1 MTPFWIKS
9 SFWVKFLFSFHFN
22 ALYGQLLLYNY
33 NGFHLLDFMHWSRS
47 YVNWK
52 YFACCSSH
60 GNFLRDPHIPNT
72 HHNIHAV
79 ISFMIRRSTCL
90 LTCSRIVIL
99 SLFRCFYLLVCT
111 EYFNNPISLLLFSTF
126 PFFSSLII
134 ANELLSI
141 LLHHYLFQS
150 ERFFKVTRFPSIC
163 LLFYSI
169 ILPHCVCLC
178 SVFKF
183 LFWFLCIRI
192 FLFMIFIHFPRLQS
206 LWWLLI
212 LPRKTLQRIEIYFPI
227 SYFTT
232 RTKAK

>member
-1 MTPFWIKS
+1 MHFMVNCYFTIIMVSICWTLCIDLGLTLIENILHVVLLMET
-9 SFWVKFLFSFHFN
+9 SFETRTF
-22 ALYGQLLLYNY
+22 
-33 NGFHLLDFMHWSRS
+33 R
-47 YVNWK
+47 
-52 YFACCSSH
+52 
-60 GNFLRDPHIPNT
+60 T
-72 HHNIHAV
+72 HTNIHAV

-126 PFFSSLII
+126 PFCSSLII

-169 ILPHCVCLC
+169 ISPHCVCLC

-183 LFWFLCIRI
+183 LF
-192 FLFMIFIHFPRLQS
+192 
-206 LWWLLI
+206 
-212 LPRKTLQRIEIYFPI
+212 
-227 SYFTT
+227 
-232 RTKAK
+232 

>member
-1 MTPFWIKS
+1 MVNCYFTIIMVSICWTLCIDLGLTLIENILHVVLLMET
-9 SFWVKFLFSFHFN
+9 SFETRTF
-22 ALYGQLLLYNY
+22 
-33 NGFHLLDFMHWSRS
+33 R
-47 YVNWK
+47 
-52 YFACCSSH
+52 
-60 GNFLRDPHIPNT
+60 T
-72 HHNIHAV
+72 HTNIHAV

-99 SLFRCFYLLVCT
+99 SLLRCFYLLVCT

-126 PFFSSLII
+126 PFCSSLII
-134 ANELLSI
+134 VNELLSI